1 MMSQPEVS
9 TLIDG
14 LLAVDEAQ
22 RSEAFEKTRG

>member
-22 RSEAFEKTRG
+22 RSEAFAD